1 MRVLYEIKYL
11 LNNKFDSFYT
21 WVGLYGTVIL
31 YLNITNLHVY
41 YVVPTILQF
50 LSE

>member
-11 LNNKFDSFYT
+11 INNKFDKFYYFT

-41 YVVPTILQF
+41 YIVPNILQF
-50 LSE
+50 